1 MGTMFACY
9 IKDNIH
15 YKIYGSYEELKE
27 FDNLEHCPNYDDAFT
42 MYVKEFNR
50 FCKKSPAS
58 IGGEMNCKYNLTS
71 YLVYDKILLKR
82 G

>member
-1 MGTMFACY
+1 MRWVNQLSMNEY
-9 IKDNIH
+9 RQLYDLLIRV
-15 YKIYGSYEELKE
+15 SY
-27 FDNLEHCPNYDDAFT
+27 
-42 MYVKEFNR
+42 FNG

>member
-1 MGTMFACY
+1 MS
-9 IKDNIH
+9 DIH
-15 YKIYGSYEELKE
+15 YDVDGNIVKARFTKPWVDKFSAEL
-27 FDNLEHCPNYDDAFT
+27 
-42 MYVKEFNR
+42 FNR